1 MFYIV
6 FIFLA
11 WHLVNINQKVRI
23 LKLTAMKKMIFTP
36 LLALLFAG
44 WSTVTAQNRPE
55 EYLSLPGDNLNL
67 YAVMNLFQNSET
79 LEGFERSLNEPNT
92 MINNLDLNG
101 DNQVDYIMVLDYVE
115 GNTHTIVLRVALNQ
129 YEHQDVAVFTVQK
142 FRDGT
147 AQVQLIG
154 DEALYGRNYIIE
166 PNYAET
172 PNPGYRGNVVHQ
184 RPPNNTVVR
193 TTYYEVATWP
203 VIVYISRPT
212 YVVYRS
218 RWHWGYHPVWWN
230 PWRPHY
236 WHYYYGY
243 HYNWHTHYYTYYR
256 PWRHHRTVVYHN
268 HYYTN
273 VRHTSNTVIV
283 NVNKGNYKHTYSRPE
298 TRRDGEVLYTQRHS
312 TGSTVPNRGNNTTTN
327 QVRQSSRTTPEN
339 NSGVARTDNQ
349 RRVSGTENVGQR
361 SGNANIQDSNTPR
374 RQATIENNRGR
385 QTRGEAIQNNNTP
398 RREAAA
404 SPARTESQ
412 GGNTSVRRSTAA
424 PQRNTSPAEREVT
437 NTQRRNSNFN
447 NTPAPVQRNQVAP
460 SSRNESRTVAPS
472 NNQRKTAQPARS
484 ATRDE
489 PASVSRRN
497 DNPPAAVQRSAPAST
512 PRQSA
517 PSVRSSEPSSRSRN
531 TGAAVQRSS
540 SSSERSSPA
549 PQRSSSSESSTS
561 RRGSGR

>member
-1 MFYIV
+1 
-6 FIFLA
+6 
-11 WHLVNINQKVRI
+11 
-23 LKLTAMKKMIFTP
+23 MKKMIFTS

-44 WSTVTAQNRPE
+44 WSTAQNRPE
-55 EYLSLPGDNLNL
+55 EYLGLPGDNLNL
-67 YAVMNLFQNSET
+67 YAVMNIFQNSET
-79 LEGFERSLNEPNT
+79 LEGFEKSLNDPNT

-142 FRDGT
+142 FSDGT

-172 PNPGYRGNVVHQ
+172 PNPGYRGNVVQQ
-184 RPPNNTVVR
+184 RPQTNTVVR

-203 VIVYISRPT
+203 VIVYLSRPT

-218 RWHWGYHPVWWN
+218 RWHWGYQPVWWN

-243 HYNWHTHYYTYYR
+243 HYNWHSHYYSYYR
-256 PWRHHRTVVYHN
+256 PWRHHRSVTYHN

-283 NVNKGNYKHTYSRPE
+283 NVNKGNYKNTYSRPE

-312 TGSTVPNRGNNTTTN
+312 TGSTVPNRGNNTSNT
-327 QVRQSSRTTPEN
+327 QVRQSTRTTPDN
-339 NSGVARTDNQ
+339 NQGVARTDNS
-349 RRVSGTENVGQR
+349 RRVSSNENTTQR
-361 SGNANIQDSNTPR
+361 SGNVAVQNNEATRRQAEVSNSNNNREVRGTAPQSNTP
-374 RQATIENNRGR
+374 Q
-385 QTRGEAIQNNNTP
+385 

-404 SPARTESQ
+404 TPARTQVRSNTNQ
-412 GGNTSVRRSTAA
+412 GVNTTERRATAT
-424 PQRNTSPAEREVT
+424 PQRNTPQAERQVT
-437 NTQRRNSNFN
+437 PPAQRNQAAPAVRNETRANPSTNVQRSAPARNNNKTQSTPASVTRRNSN
-447 NTPAPVQRNQVAP
+447 P
-460 SSRNESRTVAPS
+460 
-472 NNQRKTAQPARS
+472 
-484 ATRDE
+484 
-489 PASVSRRN
+489 PAS
-497 DNPPAAVQRSAPAST
+497 VQRSAPAST
-512 PRQSA
+512 TRQSA

-540 SSSERSSPA
+540 SPSQRSSAA
-549 PQRSSSSESSTS
+549 PQRSTSSESSTT
-561 RRGSGR
+561 RRGSRR